1 MKRNSKKNKKRFSR
15 IIPALWG
22 LACLLIFA
30 GVLFAGLGNYHRE
43 IQENPI
49 QGISAG
55 SSFKGYLGTGY
66 AYAGQQEN
74 SQNGD
79 EAQGEQA
86 QLLDEE
92 EQQEDSETEEAGE
105 TEEADLTDGESEQNQ
120 NEQSQQEPDV
130 TETPETSSGDDGI
143 QSDVEENTI
152 QYDGDQED
160 SDESDESE
168 PERDDNRN
176 QEGAE
181 VPVTPTPQPPSEDED
196 EDRYPTIATDLT
208 DGETVNAAY
217 RTFYVQAKDWYGN
230 SLGSTS
236 LEVYGNGQRLSV
248 SGEPSQGVLA
258 YRLDLEEDA
267 NTIDIKATDTEGWS
281 TTLPTF
287 TIYKGEEG
295 GAEPAGSVSISIE
308 AGSVGLGTILPSTS
322 VDFYQ
327 GEQLS
332 SVVLRLLQNSGLD
345 WRNDG
350 DVTGGFYLKA
360 IGRGGITAG
369 AAIPDDL
376 MAHLEAVNCQLSG
389 HDANWL
395 GEFDFTMDSGWLY
408 FVNGE
413 YMNVG
418 MSAYF
423 PADGDEIRIRFSL
436 YSGADVGAGTNG
448 ETWGD
453 W

>member
-1 MKRNSKKNKKRFSR
+1 MKRKNKKNKKRFSG
-15 IIPALWG
+15 ILSVLPG
-22 LACLLIFA
+22 LACLLLFA
-30 GVLFAGLGNYHRE
+30 GVLFVGLGNYHRE

-49 QGISAG
+49 QGISAQ
-55 SSFKGYLGTGY
+55 SSLKGYLGTGY
-66 AYAGQQEN
+66 AYAGAQEN
-74 SQNGD
+74 TQNGED
-79 EAQGEQA
+79 AGGEQA
-86 QLLDEE
+86 QIPEDTEE
-92 EQQEDSETEEAGE
+92 EQKEDTEPQD
-105 TEEADLTDGESEQNQ
+105 TQEADLTDGESEQNQ
-120 NEQSQQEPDV
+120 NDQANQDV
-130 TETPETSSGDDGI
+130 EDDPEISSGDGA
-143 QSDVEENTI
+143 QSDEESNTI
-152 QYDGDQED
+152 HYGNGE
-160 SDESDESE
+160 ESSGEGGQQAPD
-168 PERDDNRN
+168 RDDNRN
-176 QEGAE
+176 QDGAE
-181 VPVTPTPQPPSEDED
+181 VPVTPTPVPSEDED

-248 SGEPSQGVLA
+248 RGEPSQGVLA
-258 YRLDLEEDA
+258 YRLDLEEGA
-267 NTIDIKATDTEGWS
+267 NTVDIQATDAEGWS

-287 TIYKGEEG
+287 TLYKGDEG
-295 GAEPAGSVSISIE
+295 GAEPAGSVMISIE
-308 AGSVGLGTILPSTS
+308 AGTVGLGNILPATS

-350 DVTGGFYLKA
+350 DATGGFYLKA

-376 MAHLEAVNCQLSG
+376 MAHLEEVNCQMSG

-395 GEFDFTMDSGWLY
+395 GEFDFTMESGWLY

-448 ETWGD
+448 ETWGGTGK
-453 W
+453 